1 MKELIERE
9 IIIQKMRKTT
19 DVAYIRNLQ
28 QMIDKQLYTFDEFVN
43 TGRIMPA
50 SHYSNEFGMTSF
62 SSKCVNVCRYAG
74 GFKAQN
80 LKDGSW
86 MINLNDSVEGDEHNT
101 IHTSDNLKEIERII
115 WEKCIKN
122 K

>member
-9 IIIQKMRKTT
+9 IIIQKMRKTSDASYVRT
-19 DVAYIRNLQ
+19 LQ
-28 QMIDKQLYTFDEFVN
+28 LMLDKKLYSFEDFVN
-43 TGRIMPA
+43 TGRIMPVEKYA
-50 SHYSNEFGMTSF
+50 EEFGMASF
-62 SSKCVNVCRYAG
+62 NSKCQNICRYAG

-80 LKDGSW
+80 LSDGSW

-101 IHTSDNLKEIERII
+101 TYTSDNLKEIEKII

-122 K
+122 N